1 MLTVDFDLFDI
12 RYGHRVLDIG
22 AGLGRHSF
30 EALTRGARVVAA
42 DLDDVALKEV
52 AQMGAAMIAED
63 QAPLGATLDCIRADA
78 LHLPFEDHSF
88 DRIIASEVM
97 EHIPDD
103 EAAMRELHRILKP
116 GGIVAV
122 TVPRRWPEQ
131 ICWLLSNQYHSA
143 AGGHVRIFSRTELES
158 KLQRADLYP
167 FHHHYAHALHSPYW
181 WLKCAVGV
189 DRDLPVTRAY
199 HSFLVWDI
207 TKKPVVT
214 RTLEKALDPVMGKSL
229 VVYSRKAL

>member
-1 MLTVDFDLFDI
+1 MLTVDFETFDI
-12 RYGHRVLDIG
+12 GYGHRVLDIG
-22 AGLGRHSF
+22 CGQGRHSF
-30 EALTRGARVVAA
+30 EALARGARVVAA
-42 DLDDVALKEV
+42 DLDDVALKDV
-52 AQMGAAMIAED
+52 AQLGAAMILEG
-63 QAPLGATLDCIRADA
+63 QAPDGATLDCVRADA
-78 LHLPFEDHSF
+78 LQLPFDDDTF

-103 EAAMRELHRILKP
+103 EAAMRELHRVVKP

-131 ICWLLSNQYHSA
+131 ICWVLSKQYHSA
-143 AGGHVRIFSRTELES
+143 AGGHVRIFSRDELEA
-158 KLQRADLYP
+158 KLQRAELYP
-167 FHHHYAHALHSPYW
+167 FKHHYAHALHSPYW

-189 DRDLPVTRAY
+189 DRDLPITRAY

-207 TKKPVVT
+207 TTKPLVT
-214 RTLEKALDPVMGKSL
+214 RAAESALDPLMGKSL

>member
-1 MLTVDFDLFDI
+1 MLTVDYHVLDV

-22 AGLGRHSF
+22 CGAGRHSF
-30 EALTRGARVVAA
+30 EALARGARVVSA
-42 DLDDVALKEV
+42 DLDDVALKDV

-63 QAPLGATLDCIRADA
+63 QAPLGATLNCTRADA
-78 LHLPFEDHSF
+78 LSLPFGDESF
-88 DRIIASEVM
+88 DRIVASEVM

-103 EAAMRELHRILKP
+103 ERALGELYRVLKP
-116 GGIVAV
+116 GGTLAV

-131 ICWLLSNQYHSA
+131 ICWLLSTDYHAA
-143 AGGHVRIFSRTELES
+143 AGGHVRIYTRADLES
-158 KLQRADLYP
+158 KLQRAELYP
-167 FHHHYAHALHSPYW
+167 FHHHFSHALHSPYW

-207 TKKPVVT
+207 KHKPWLVRKT
-214 RTLEKALDPVMGKSL
+214 EHALDPVMGKSM
-229 VVYSRKAL
+229 VIYARKMV

>member
-1 MLTVDFDLFDI
+1 MLTVNFDIFDI
-12 RYGHRVLDIG
+12 RYGYRVLDIG

-30 EALTRGARVVAA
+30 ESLTRGARVVAA

-52 AQMGAAMIAED
+52 SQMGAAMIAED
-63 QAPLGATLDCIRADA
+63 QAPLGATLDCVQSDA
-78 LHLPFEDHSF
+78 LSLPFEDGSF

-131 ICWLLSNQYHSA
+131 VCWLLSSQYHSA
-143 AGGHVRIFSRTELES
+143 AGGHVRIFSRNELES

-167 FHHHYAHALHSPYW
+167 FHHHHAHALHSPYW

-207 TKKPVVT
+207 TKKPFVT
-214 RTLEKALDPVMGKSL
+214 RTLETALDPLMGKSL
-229 VVYSRKAL
+229 VVYARKAL